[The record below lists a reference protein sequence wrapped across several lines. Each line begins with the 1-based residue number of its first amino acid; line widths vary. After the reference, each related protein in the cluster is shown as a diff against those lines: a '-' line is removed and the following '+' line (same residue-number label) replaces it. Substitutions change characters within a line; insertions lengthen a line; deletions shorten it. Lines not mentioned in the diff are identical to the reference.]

1 MIMKEKSLA
10 EDKKFQ
16 ILLKQIDEAKKD
28 PEFVK
33 ALKRFIR
40 ITTHS

>member
-1 MIMKEKSLA
+1 MKQKTLA

-16 ILLKQIDEAKKD
+16 VLLKEIEQARKD
-28 PEFVK
+28 PEFMK

-40 ITTHS
+40 LSTHRN

>member
-1 MIMKEKSLA
+1 MKQEKSLA

-16 ILLKQIDEAKKD
+16 KLRIEIDEARKD
-28 PEFVK
+28 PEFMK

-40 ITTHS
+40 LSTHRS

>member
-1 MIMKEKSLA
+1 MKQKTLA

-16 ILLKQIDEAKKD
+16 KLLKNIDKARKD
-28 PEFVK
+28 PEFIK

-40 ITTHS
+40 LSTHRS